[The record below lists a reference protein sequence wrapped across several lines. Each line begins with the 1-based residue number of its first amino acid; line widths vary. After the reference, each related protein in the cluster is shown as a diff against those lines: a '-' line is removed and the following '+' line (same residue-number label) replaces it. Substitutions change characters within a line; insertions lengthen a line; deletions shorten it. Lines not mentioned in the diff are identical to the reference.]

1 MISNQSKDCLI
12 FTHDLN
18 YDISLFISTF
28 LFFSLFLISCC
39 LLLFVTAPL
48 AGSEEDEEA
57 DEELVANYQRA
68 ISVSENNQVNGDIS
82 MAAAD
87 GAAINDGTLCNLLT
101 SLNFV
106 CFIYVMKLK

>member
-1 MISNQSKDCLI
+1 M
-12 FTHDLN
+12 
-18 YDISLFISTF
+18 
-28 LFFSLFLISCC
+28 
-39 LLLFVTAPL
+39 TAPL

-68 ISVSENNQVNGDIS
+68 ISVSENNQVNGGDIS

-87 GAAINDGTLCNLLT
+87 GAAINDGTLRDLLT

-106 CFIYVMKLK
+106 CFIDVIKFK

>member
-1 MISNQSKDCLI
+1 M
-12 FTHDLN
+12 
-18 YDISLFISTF
+18 
-28 LFFSLFLISCC
+28 
-39 LLLFVTAPL
+39 TAPL

-87 GAAINDGTLCNLLT
+87 GAAINDGTLCDLLT
-101 SLNFV
+101 SLNFI
-106 CFIYVMKLK
+106 CFIDVIKLNLMK

>member
-1 MISNQSKDCLI
+1 MIPNQSKDCLI
-12 FTHDLN
+12 LSHDLS
-18 YDISLFISTF
+18 YDISLFTSTF
-28 LFFSLFLISCC
+28 SSFSLFLISCC

-87 GAAINDGTLCNLLT
+87 GAAINDGTLRDLLT
-101 SLNFV
+101 SLIFF
-106 CFIYVMKLK
+106 CFI